1 MNLKTRA
8 IRQHAQIT
16 SSNRELKNTTI
27 HKGLQCLMM
36 DRLIP
41 VTRPTLRTRG
51 VLWTSREGDDGRI
64 FWVRNFQFRDGFF
77 EQENLASMF
86 LGSFI

>member
-1 MNLKTRA
+1 MNFKTRA

-16 SSNRELKNTTI
+16 SSNRELKNTTT

-64 FWVRNFQFRDGFF
+64 FLGSKFSIPEFF

-86 LGSFI
+86 LGGFI